1 MPRAA
6 WCWAGLGLLVAL
18 AGCGDPRTY
27 DHRGYTKSILETP
40 GVFIHGAP
48 RSEMDS
54 LGTPILPQAEV
65 IVLPDSVVNAGG

>member
-6 WCWAGLGLLVAL
+6 WRWAGLGLLLAF
-18 AGCGDPRTY
+18 AGCGDPPTT

-40 GVFIHGAP
+40 GVFIHGEH

-54 LGTPILPQAEV
+54 LGTPILPVAEV
-65 IVLPDSVVNAGG
+65 IVLPDSAASNGG